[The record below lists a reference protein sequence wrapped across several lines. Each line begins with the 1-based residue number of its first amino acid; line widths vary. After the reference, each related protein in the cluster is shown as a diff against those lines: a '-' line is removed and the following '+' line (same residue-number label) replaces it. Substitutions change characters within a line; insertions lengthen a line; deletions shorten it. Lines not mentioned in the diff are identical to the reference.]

1 MSLITVV
8 KEGTIG
14 YAIKELAL
22 ANKLI
27 SDQGRTTLDLYQI
40 LKDNPDNITIVRDL
54 ERLLCELPLTPI
66 DDPIATGEFTGKLF
80 HEQSTRCQHLF
91 FDNEAHRWYD
101 VRYQSLFMN
110 ILDKILPNFITTT
123 DWFRTRFYTSKKY
136 ITFPYEP

>member
-22 ANKLI
+22 ASKLI

-40 LKDNPDNITIVRDL
+40 LKDNPDSRSIAYDL
-54 ERLLCELPLTPI
+54 ERLLSELPLTPI
-66 DDPIATGEFTGKLF
+66 DDPMTTGEFTGDLNCIR
-80 HEQSTRCQHLF
+80 STRCQHLF
-91 FDNEAHRWYD
+91 YDQEALRWYD
-101 VRYQSLFMN
+101 IRYPSSFMH
-110 ILDKILPNFITTT
+110 ILDKILPTFITNTE
-123 DWFRTRFYTSKKY
+123 WFAVRLYTSKKY